1 MHNFTGRGA
10 FWRKCVSG
18 AVGLRDCL
26 SKVGDRL
33 TGAYATQAMLSDPG
47 RPQVS

>member
-1 MHNFTGRGA
+1 MYNFTGRGA

-18 AVGLRDCL
+18 AVGLRDWL
-26 SKVGDRL
+26 SKVGDRQ

-47 RPQVS
+47 RPRVS